1 MKIFHHYNTKATP
14 HHKKDRIEKHFKKR
28 KLIMSTTLSYYLDR
42 ISKYAGL
49 SSAFLVVVLSLLVA
63 YDTVMRY
70 LFSEGSIALQE
81 IEWHLFDV
89 IFLLGLT
96 YALKHDKHVRVDIF
110 FERYSTESRAIVQI
124 FSMLLLVIPFS
135 LVFLMD
141 ALTMLI
147 QSYVQNE
154 ISSDPG
160 GLTHRYIIKGVL
172 VLSFI
177 LLVLQALSEILKAFQ
192 KLENHKRFLRF
203 LSVVIIV
210 GVLIYT
216 ADHYDMAYWLDPVL
230 LMFALSLFLLMTGFQ
245 VAFVFAGVALLFAM
259 IDNDVGLATLEMQ
272 PYRTYGIMGNT
283 TLMAV
288 PLFIFMG
295 LILEK
300 SKMAEGL
307 LISMGRLFG
316 SVRGGLAISV
326 VLVGAILAA
335 STGIV
340 GASVVMMSLIA
351 LPLMLKHNYSPAL
364 ASGSIAASGTLGQ
377 LIPPSIVLI
386 ILGDQMHLS
395 VGDLFRA
402 AVVPGLLLITLY
414 VIYILFISTINKDV
428 APAITSEDAYSSV
441 LKEAFREIIPPLLL
455 IGVVLGS
462 IFAGIAS
469 PSESAAIGVL
479 GAMLLAWSKRNFSY
493 EMVRYAAIET
503 VKLTAMIFMI
513 LIGAT
518 AFSLVFNE
526 LGGGDMAME
535 FFSGD
540 VGEKWMFIFIAML
553 VIFLLGFFIDFIEI
567 AFVVVPI
574 LVPIVASFGIDPI
587 WFAIL
592 IAMNLQ
598 ASFLTPPFGFALF
611 YLKGA
616 AGDKVSTEAIY
627 KGVIPFI
634 GLQLLALLIIIAYP
648 DLIYLFGK

>member
-1 MKIFHHYNTKATP
+1 MQNL
-14 HHKKDRIEKHFKKR
+14 HF
-28 KLIMSTTLSYYLDR
+28 SYYLDR
-42 ISKYAGL
+42 ISKYAGYL
-49 SSAFLVVVLSLLVA
+49 AAFLVVVLSLLVA
-63 YDTVMRY
+63 YDAGMRY

-89 IFLLGLT
+89 VFLLGLS

-110 FERYSTESRAIVQI
+110 FERYSHDTKAIVQI
-124 FSMLLLVIPFS
+124 LAMLLLVIPFS
-135 LVFLMD
+135 LLFMND
-141 ALTMLI
+141 ALDMTW
-147 QSYVQNE
+147 QSYLQHEV
-154 ISSDPG
+154 SPDPG
-160 GLTHRYIIKGVL
+160 GLTDRWLIKAMLVFSFVL
-172 VLSFI
+172 LI
-177 LLVLQALSEILKAFQ
+177 LQALSEILKAYHQ
-192 KLENHKRFLRF
+192 LENKKLLYRILFAV
-203 LSVVIIV
+203 SVFGILVYAGWYNRV
-210 GVLIYT
+210 AFWFEPVFMMFGL
-216 ADHYDMAYWLDPVL
+216 ALVL
-230 LMFALSLFLLMTGFQ
+230 LLLGFQ
-245 VAFVFAGVALLFAM
+245 VAFVFAGVALFFAL
-259 IDNDVGLATLEMQ
+259 ITDEVGLHVLEML
-272 PYRTYGIMGNT
+272 PYRTYGIMGNV
-283 TLMAV
+283 TLMAI

-300 SKMAEGL
+300 SKMAEKL
-307 LISMGRLFG
+307 LLSMGKLFG
-316 SVRGGLAISV
+316 QVRGGLAISV

-351 LPLMLKHNYSPAL
+351 LPLMLKHHYSPSL

-386 ILGDQMHLS
+386 VLGDQMHLS
-395 VGDLFRA
+395 VGDLFKA
-402 AVVPGLLLITLY
+402 AVVPGLLLIVLY
-414 VIYILFISTINKDV
+414 IVYILIFAYFKKEV
-428 APAITSEDAYSSV
+428 APAIVSEEPYGKV
-441 LKEAFREIIPPLLL
+441 LKEAFKAIIPPLLL
-455 IGVVLGS
+455 IGAVLGS

-469 PSESAAIGVL
+469 PTESAAIGVL
-479 GAMLLAWSKRNFSY
+479 GAFVLAAYNRAFSFDL
-493 EMVRYAAIET
+493 VRYASIET

-526 LGGGDMAME
+526 LGGGDMALQ
-535 FFSGD
+535 FFAEDMGD
-540 VGEKWMFIFIAML
+540 KWTFILIAML

-616 AGDKVSTEAIY
+616 AGDKVSTGAIY

-634 GLQLLALLIIIAYP
+634 VLQVLALGIIVLFP
-648 DLIYLFGK
+648 ELIYIFGK

>member
-1 MKIFHHYNTKATP
+1 
-14 HHKKDRIEKHFKKR
+14 
-28 KLIMSTTLSYYLDR
+28 
-42 ISKYAGL
+42 
-49 SSAFLVVVLSLLVA
+49 
-63 YDTVMRY
+63 
-70 LFSEGSIALQE
+70 
-81 IEWHLFDV
+81 
-89 IFLLGLT
+89 
-96 YALKHDKHVRVDIF
+96 
-110 FERYSTESRAIVQI
+110 
-124 FSMLLLVIPFS
+124 
-135 LVFLMD
+135 
-141 ALTMLI
+141 
-147 QSYVQNE
+147 
-154 ISSDPG
+154 
-160 GLTHRYIIKGVL
+160 
-172 VLSFI
+172 
-177 LLVLQALSEILKAFQ
+177 
-192 KLENHKRFLRF
+192 
-203 LSVVIIV
+203 
-210 GVLIYT
+210 
-216 ADHYDMAYWLDPVL
+216 
-230 LMFALSLFLLMTGFQ
+230 
-245 VAFVFAGVALLFAM
+245 
-259 IDNDVGLATLEMQ
+259 
-272 PYRTYGIMGNT
+272 MG
-283 TLMAV
+283 
-288 PLFIFMG
+288 
-295 LILEK
+295 K
-300 SKMAEGL
+300 
-307 LISMGRLFG
+307 LFG
-316 SVRGGLAISV
+316 QVRGGLAISV

-414 VIYILFISTINKDV
+414 VIYILVISYLNKDI
-428 APAITSEDAYSSV
+428 APAIVSDEPYGTV
-441 LKEAFREIIPPLLL
+441 LKEAIKEIIPPLLL

-479 GAMLLAWSKRNFSY
+479 GAVVLAVGKKTFSFEML
-493 EMVRYAAIET
+493 RYAAIET

-535 FFSGD
+535 FFAGD
-540 VGEKWMFIFIAML
+540 MGDKWMFILIAML

-616 AGDKVSTEAIY
+616 AGDKVSTGAIY

-634 GLQLLALLIIIAYP
+634 LLQVLALGIIVMFP
-648 DLIYLFGK
+648 ELIYLFGK

>member
-1 MKIFHHYNTKATP
+1 MNDIKI
-14 HHKKDRIEKHFKKR
+14 
-28 KLIMSTTLSYYLDR
+28 SYYLDS
-42 ISKYAGL
+42 ISKYAGYMAAL
-49 SSAFLVVVLSLLVA
+49 LVVLLSLLVA

-70 LFSEGSIALQE
+70 LFSAGSIALQE
-81 IEWHLFDV
+81 FEWHIFDV
-89 IFLLGLT
+89 SFLLGLS
-96 YALKHDKHVRVDIF
+96 YALKHNKHVRVDIF
-110 FERYSTESRAIVQI
+110 YEKYSHQTRAIVQI
-124 FSMLLLVIPFS
+124 MAMLLLLIPFS
-135 LVFLMD
+135 LLFLND
-141 ALTMLI
+141 AIDMTY
-147 QSYVQNE
+147 QSYIQHE

-160 GLTHRYIIKGVL
+160 GLTHRWIIKV
-172 VLSFI
+172 
-177 LLVLQALSEILKAFQ
+177 LLVFSFVLLLLQAISEILKSYHSLDNKKSLF
-192 KLENHKRFLRF
+192 
-203 LSVVIIV
+203 IV
-210 GVLIYT
+210 LGIGFVLGVLVYAGWYYRT
-216 ADHYDMAYWLDPVL
+216 AFWFDPIF
-230 LMFALSLFLLMTGFQ
+230 LMFALALVLLMSGVQ
-245 VAFVFAGVALLFAM
+245 VAFVFAGVALFFAL
-259 IDNDVGLATLEMQ
+259 ISDEVGLSVLEML
-272 PYRTYGIMGNT
+272 PYRTYGIMGNV

-288 PLFIFMG
+288 PLFILMG

-300 SKMAEGL
+300 SKMAENL
-307 LISMGRLFG
+307 LSSMGKLFG

-386 ILGDQMHLS
+386 VLGDQMHLS

-402 AVVPGLLLITLY
+402 AIVPGLLLIVLY
-414 VIYILFISTINKDV
+414 IIYILLISFFNKDV
-428 APAITSEDAYSSV
+428 APAIVSDEPYVNV
-441 LKEAFREIIPPLLL
+441 LKEAIKAIIPPLLL
-455 IGVVLGS
+455 IGAVLGS

-469 PSESAAIGVL
+469 PTESAAIGVL
-479 GAMLLAWSKRNFSY
+479 GAIVLALFNRALNVELL
-493 EMVRYAAIET
+493 RYAAIET
-503 VKLTAMIFMI
+503 VKLTSMIFMI

-526 LGGGDMAME
+526 LGGGDMALQ
-535 FFSGD
+535 FFTGD
-540 VGEKWMFIFIAML
+540 VGDKWTFIFIAML

-574 LVPIVASFGIDPI
+574 LVPIVASFHIDPI

-611 YLKGA
+611 FLKGA
-616 AGDKVSTEAIY
+616 AGDKVSTADIY

-634 GLQLLALLIIIAYP
+634 ILQVIALFIIVLFP
-648 DLIYLFGK
+648 DLIYIFGK

>member
-1 MKIFHHYNTKATP
+1 MKQLQF
-14 HHKKDRIEKHFKKR
+14 
-28 KLIMSTTLSYYLDR
+28 SYYLDR
-42 ISKYAGL
+42 ISKYSGL
-49 SSAFLVVVLSLLVA
+49 FAAILVVILSLLVA
-63 YDTVMRY
+63 YDAAMRY
-70 LFSEGSIALQE
+70 LFSAGSIALQE

-110 FERYSTESRAIVQI
+110 FERYSNQTKAIVQI
-124 FSMLLLVIPFS
+124 LSMLLLVIPFS
-135 LVFLMD
+135 LVFLGDAMD
-141 ALTMLI
+141 MLT
-147 QSYVQNE
+147 QSYLQNE

-160 GLTHRYIIKGVL
+160 GLTHRYVIKGVL
-172 VLSFI
+172 VLAFV
-177 LLVLQALSEILKAFQ
+177 LLIIQALSEVLKAYHRVESKKALWQ
-192 KLENHKRFLRF
+192 VLAVSLG
-203 LSVVIIV
+203 LVAVVY
-210 GVLIYT
+210 GAHF
-216 ADHYDMAYWLDPVL
+216 ADMEFWFEPVL
-230 LMFALSLFLLMTGFQ
+230 LMFIVTLILLMAGFQ
-245 VAFVFAGVALLFAM
+245 VAFVFAGVALLFAF
-259 IDNDVGLATLEMQ
+259 ISDEVGLHALEML
-272 PYRTYGIMGNT
+272 PYRTYGIMGNV

-307 LISMGRLFG
+307 LLSMGKLFG

-402 AVVPGLLLITLY
+402 AVVPGLLLIALY
-414 VIYILFISTINKDV
+414 VIYILVISYINKEI
-428 APAITSEDAYSSV
+428 APAIVSDEPYGDVVKDA
-441 LKEAFREIIPPLLL
+441 LKEIIPPLLL

-479 GAMLLAWSKRNFSY
+479 GAMLLAVGKRNFSY
-493 EMVRYAAIET
+493 EMVRYAAVET

-535 FFSGD
+535 FFAGD
-540 VGEKWMFIFIAML
+540 MGDKWMFILIAML

-574 LVPIVASFGIDPI
+574 LVPIVALFGIDPV

-616 AGDKVSTEAIY
+616 AGDKVSTGAIY
-627 KGVIPFI
+627 KGVLPFI
-634 GLQLLALLIIIAYP
+634 GLQLLALLIIILYP
-648 DLIYLFGK
+648 DLIYLFGS

>member
-1 MKIFHHYNTKATP
+1 MQNREF
-14 HHKKDRIEKHFKKR
+14 
-28 KLIMSTTLSYYLDR
+28 SYYLDR
-42 ISKYAGL
+42 VSKYAGYF
-49 SSAFLVVVLSLLVA
+49 AAVLVVVLSFLVA
-63 YDTVMRY
+63 YDAAMRY
-70 LFSEGSIALQE
+70 LFSAGSIALQE
-81 IEWHLFDV
+81 MEWHLFDI
-89 IFLLGLT
+89 IFLLGLS

-110 FERYSTESRAIVQI
+110 FERYSPSTKAIIQI
-124 FSMLLLVIPFS
+124 LSMLLLVIPFS
-135 LVFLMD
+135 LLFLND
-141 ALTMLI
+141 AFDMTY
-147 QSYVQNE
+147 QSYLQHEV
-154 ISSDPG
+154 SSDPG
-160 GLTHRYIIKGVL
+160 GLTHRWLIKAMLIVA
-172 VLSFI
+172 FA
-177 LLVLQALSEILKAFQ
+177 LLLLQSVSEVLKAYHR
-192 KLENHKRFLRF
+192 LENKTILWKT
-203 LSVVIIV
+203 LGVVV
-210 GVLIYT
+210 LFGGVVYF
-216 ADHYDMAYWLDPVL
+216 AWFERMAFWFDPVF
-230 LMFALSLFLLMTGFQ
+230 LMFAMALVLLLSGFQ
-245 VAFVFAGVALLFAM
+245 VAFVFAGVALFFAL
-259 IDNDVGLATLEMQ
+259 ISDEVGLEVLEML
-272 PYRTYGIMGNT
+272 PYRTYGIMGNV

-300 SKMAEGL
+300 SKMAENL
-307 LISMGRLFG
+307 LSSMGKLFG

-386 ILGDQMHLS
+386 VLGDQMHLS
-395 VGDLFRA
+395 VGDLFKA
-402 AVVPGLLLITLY
+402 AVVPGLLLIIL
-414 VIYILFISTINKDV
+414 YILYILVISFFNKEV
-428 APAITSEDAYSSV
+428 APAIISDEPYGKVVKNAV
-441 LKEAFREIIPPLLL
+441 KAIIPPLLL
-455 IGVVLGS
+455 IGAVLGS

-469 PSESAAIGVL
+469 PTESAAIGVL
-479 GAMLLAWSKRNFSY
+479 GAMGLALFNKAFNF
-493 EMVRYAAIET
+493 ELVRYAAIET

-526 LGGGDMAME
+526 LGGGDMALQ
-535 FFSGD
+535 FFTGD
-540 VGEKWMFIFIAML
+540 VGSKWTFVLVAML

-574 LVPIVASFGIDPI
+574 LVPIVASFHIDPI

-616 AGDKVSTEAIY
+616 AGDKVNTGDIY
-627 KGVIPFI
+627 RGVVPFI
-634 GLQLLALLIIIAYP
+634 GLQLLALLIIVLFP